1 MAKAYLDKSLK
12 GRDFLTIADF
22 TSQEI
27 RLIIDAAHDLKKDL
41 KEGVPHH
48 VLKGKTLG
56 MIFTKP
62 STRTRVSFE
71 VGMYQ
76 LGGYALFLSAQDIQ
90 LRRGESLP
98 DTARTLERYLDGIMI
113 RTFAQEDVDELAH
126 YASIP
131 VINGLTDLVHPT
143 QVIADLMTIEEHLGK
158 LSGIKLAFIGDGNNV
173 AHSLLQIC
181 AKMGVHM
188 AIACPQGYEPS
199 AEILAGARQDAAKTG
214 VQLSVVDDPL
224 EAAKDADAIY
234 TDIWAS
240 MGQEQEQQQR
250 AEVFQRYQVNGEL
263 LKKANSGAVVL
274 HCLPAH
280 RGEEITDEVMD
291 GPQSV
296 VFDEAENR
304 LHAHKAIMALMMQ

>member
-1 MAKAYLDKSLK
+1 MSGAYLDKSLK
-12 GRDFLTIADF
+12 GRDFLTISDF
-22 TSQEI
+22 TAEEI
-27 RLIIDAAHDLKKDL
+27 RLLIDAAHDLKRDL
-41 KEGVPHH
+41 KEGVPHM
-48 VLKGKTLG
+48 VLKGKSLG

-76 LGGYALFLSAQDIQ
+76 LGGYALFLSSQDIQ
-90 LRRGESLP
+90 LRRGESLS

-113 RTFAQEDVDELAH
+113 RTFDQQDVDELAQ

-131 VINGLTDLVHPT
+131 VINGLTDAVHPT
-143 QVIADLMTIEEHLGK
+143 QVVADLMTIEEHKGK
-158 LSGIKLAFIGDGNNV
+158 LAGLKLAYIGDGNNV

-181 AKMGVHM
+181 ARMGLHM
-188 AIACPQGYEPS
+188 TIACPPGYDPDAS
-199 AEILAGARQDAAKTG
+199 VLQAARNDAAKSG
-214 VQLSVVDDPL
+214 VQLEVVDDPL
-224 EAAKDADAIY
+224 EAVKNADAVY

-240 MGQEQEQQQR
+240 MGQEKEQEKR
-250 AEVFQRYQVNGEL
+250 AQVFKHYQVNTEL
-263 LKKANSGAVVL
+263 LKRANDGVIVL

-291 GPQSV
+291 GPHSV

-304 LHAHKAIMALMMQ
+304 LHAHKAIMALLIG

>member
-1 MAKAYLDKSLK
+1 MSGAYLDKSLK
-12 GRDFLTIADF
+12 GRDFLTISDF
-22 TSQEI
+22 TAEEI
-27 RLIIDAAHDLKKDL
+27 RLLIDAAHDLKRDL
-41 KEGVPHH
+41 KEGVPHM
-48 VLKGKTLG
+48 VLKGKSLG

-76 LGGYALFLSAQDIQ
+76 LGGYALFLSSQDIQ
-90 LRRGESLP
+90 LRRGESLS

-113 RTFAQEDVDELAH
+113 RTFDQQDVDELAQ

-131 VINGLTDLVHPT
+131 VINGLTDAVHPT
-143 QVIADLMTIEEHLGK
+143 QVVADLMTIEEHK
-158 LSGIKLAFIGDGNNV
+158 NKLAGLKLAYIGDGNNV

-181 AKMGVHM
+181 ARMGLHM
-188 AIACPQGYEPS
+188 TIACPPGYEPDAS
-199 AEILAGARQDAAKTG
+199 VLQAARNDAAKSG
-214 VQLSVVDDPL
+214 VQLEVVDDPL
-224 EAAKDADAIY
+224 EAVKNADAVY

-240 MGQEQEQQQR
+240 MGQEKEQEKR
-250 AEVFQRYQVNGEL
+250 AQVFKHYQVNTEL
-263 LKKANSGAVVL
+263 LKRANDGVIVL

-291 GPQSV
+291 GPHSV

-304 LHAHKAIMALMMQ
+304 LHAHKAIMALLIG

>member
-1 MAKAYLDKSLK
+1 MSGAYLDKSLK
-12 GRDFLTIADF
+12 GRDFLTISDF
-22 TSQEI
+22 TAEEI
-27 RLIIDAAHDLKKDL
+27 RLLIDAAHDLKRDL
-41 KEGVPHH
+41 KEGVPHM
-48 VLKGKTLG
+48 VLKGKSLG

-76 LGGYALFLSAQDIQ
+76 LGGYALFLSSQDIQ
-90 LRRGESLP
+90 LRRGESLS

-113 RTFAQEDVDELAH
+113 RTFDQQDVDELAQ

-131 VINGLTDLVHPT
+131 VINGLTDAVHPT
-143 QVIADLMTIEEHLGK
+143 QVVADLMTIEEHKGK
-158 LSGIKLAFIGDGNNV
+158 LAGLKLAYIGDGNNV

-181 AKMGVHM
+181 ARMGLHM
-188 AIACPQGYEPS
+188 TIACPPGYEPDAS
-199 AEILAGARQDAAKTG
+199 VLQAARNDAAKSG
-214 VQLSVVDDPL
+214 VQLEVVDDPL
-224 EAAKDADAIY
+224 EAVKNADAVY

-240 MGQEQEQQQR
+240 MGQEKEQEKR
-250 AEVFQRYQVNGEL
+250 AQVFKHYQVNTEL
-263 LKKANSGAVVL
+263 LKRANDGVIVL

-291 GPQSV
+291 GPHSV

-304 LHAHKAIMALMMQ
+304 LHAHKAIMALLIG

>member
-1 MAKAYLDKSLK
+1 MGKAYLDDRLK

-22 TSQEI
+22 SPEEI
-27 RLIIDAAHDLKKDL
+27 RLFLDAAHELKKEL
-41 KEGVPHH
+41 KAGVPHP

-76 LGGYALFLSAQDIQ
+76 LGGYALFLNANDIQ

-113 RTFAQEDVDELAH
+113 RTFAQRDVEELAE

-143 QVIADLMTIEEHLGK
+143 QALADIMTIEEHKGRLEG
-158 LSGIKLAFIGDGNNV
+158 LKLAFVGDGNNV
-173 AHSLLQIC
+173 AHSLLQVC
-181 AKMGVHM
+181 AKVGMNM
-188 AIACPQGYEPS
+188 TIACPKGYEPDP
-199 AEILAGARQDAAKTG
+199 EILKGALADAAATGAR
-214 VQLSVVDDPL
+214 LEVVEDPE
-224 EAAKDADAIY
+224 EAVEGADAVY
-234 TDIWAS
+234 TDLWAS
-240 MGQEQEQQQR
+240 MGQEAEQEQR
-250 AEVFQRYQVNGEL
+250 ARVFSRYQVNTEL
-263 LKKANSGAVVL
+263 LERAKPDVIVL

-291 GPQSV
+291 GPHSV

-304 LHAHKAIMALMMQ
+304 LHMHKAIMALLMR